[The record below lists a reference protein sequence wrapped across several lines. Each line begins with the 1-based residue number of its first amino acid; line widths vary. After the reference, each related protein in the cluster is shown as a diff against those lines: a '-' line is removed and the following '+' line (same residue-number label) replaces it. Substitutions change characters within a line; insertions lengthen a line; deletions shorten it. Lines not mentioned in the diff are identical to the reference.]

1 MNKTSMNFY
10 TIMEY
15 FEKWSKPIWV
25 MMGFILIV
33 GLGLLDFITGYEI
46 SFSLFYLLPIS
57 LVVWFAGKRFGIAA
71 SIVSAAVWLLAD
83 VLSGNHY
90 SHAIIYFWNSAIRF
104 GFFIIVTLLLT
115 ELKTALEHEKNLSR
129 TDRLTGAMS
138 MDFFYNLLQAE
149 IYRFQRYKHI
159 FTVAYVDL
167 DNFKAVNDEFG
178 HSVGDTVLR
187 TVVNH
192 VRNGLRKTDIV
203 ARLGGDEFAILL
215 PETDQITAQVA
226 MSKIQQSL
234 LSEMKK
240 SNWPETFSIGAITI
254 NASPGTANE
263 LIKLADNLMYTV
275 KSNGKNAINYSV
287 YAG

>member
-1 MNKTSMNFY
+1 
-10 TIMEY
+10 MEY

-138 MDFFYNLLQAE
+138 VDFYYNLLQAE

-192 VRNGLRKTDIV
+192 AKAGLRKTDIV
-203 ARLGGDEFAILL
+203 ARLGGDEFA
-215 PETDQITAQVA
+215 V
-226 MSKIQQSL
+226 L
-234 LSEMKK
+234 LSEPM
-240 SNWPETFSIGAITI
+240 SSADEQAIFIRLSETLRER
-254 NASPGTANE
+254 NARPDRHYTLELSTGIKTYDPAHPCSLEE
-263 LIKLADNLMYTV
+263 LISRADTLMY
-275 KSNGKNAINYSV
+275 
-287 YAG
+287 

>member
-1 MNKTSMNFY
+1 
-10 TIMEY
+10 MEY

-33 GLGLLDFITGYEI
+33 GLGLLDFITGYEL

-149 IYRFQRYKHI
+149 IYRFQRYKHT

-240 SNWPETFSIGAITI
+240 NNWPVTFSIGAITF

>member
-1 MNKTSMNFY
+1 
-10 TIMEY
+10 MEY

-149 IYRFQRYKHI
+149 IYRFQRYKHT